1 VLVFQSSNQKSILE
15 KMTMTIKIRPGTS
28 EDLFDAFVVFRLALH
43 RLNQNLGLAFPE
55 DKPDPENFP
64 AHFEIFRTYTEHLTQ
79 TADQFWVAEEEGEIF
94 GLARS
99 ILRDDIRQL
108 SDFFVH
114 PDKQS
119 QGVGKR
125 LLESAFPADGANNRV
140 IIATPDVR
148 AVTRYL
154 KTGVR
159 IRFTIYD
166 WGRKPEIVPFETDLS
181 IEPFSAS
188 PENLAILNSIDRI
201 ILGYTREVDHIWL
214 SKNRHGHFYR
224 RNGNVVGYSYVSN
237 RVGPIAM
244 LHNNDFHTALAHV
257 ESEMTK
263 YIDDVFNE
271 FFVTIPMINTAAVEY
286 VLKRGCQTTPFLE
299 HFMSDK
305 PLGQYENYVFMDP
318 PFIT

>member
-1 VLVFQSSNQKSILE
+1 
-15 KMTMTIKIRPGTS
+15 MTIEIRPGTS
-28 EDLFDAFVVFRLALH
+28 EDLFSAFVVFRLALY
-43 RLNQNLGLAFPE
+43 RLNQSLELAS
-55 DKPDPENFP
+55 PENKP
-64 AHFEIFRTYTEHLTQ
+64 SPENLSAHFEIYRTYTEHLFQ
-79 TADQFWVAEEEGEIF
+79 TADQFWVAEDEGEIIGF
-94 GLARS
+94 SRS
-99 ILRDDIRQL
+99 ILRDGIRQL
-108 SDFFVH
+108 SELFVN

-125 LLESAFPADGANNRV
+125 LLESAFPFEGANNRV
-140 IIATPDVR
+140 IISSPDVR

-154 KTGVR
+154 KSGVK

-181 IEPFSAS
+181 IEPFSGS
-188 PENLAILNSIDRI
+188 PENLAILNSIDRT
-201 ILGYTREVDHIWL
+201 ILGYTREADHIWL
-214 SKNRHGHFYR
+214 SKIRHGYFYS
-224 RNGNVVGYSYVSN
+224 RNGNVVGYSYISN

-263 YIDDVFNE
+263 YVDDVFNE

-286 VLKRGCQTTPFLE
+286 VLKRGCQTTPFME

-305 PLGQYENYVFMDP
+305 PLGKYENYIFMDP

>member
-1 VLVFQSSNQKSILE
+1 
-15 KMTMTIKIRPGTS
+15 MTIEIRPGTS
-28 EDLFDAFVVFRLALH
+28 EDLFSAFVVFRLALY
-43 RLNQNLGLAFPE
+43 RLNQSLELAS
-55 DKPDPENFP
+55 PENKP
-64 AHFEIFRTYTEHLTQ
+64 SPENLSAHFEIFRTYTEHLFQ
-79 TADQFWVAEEEGEIF
+79 TADQFWVAEDEGEIIGF
-94 GLARS
+94 SRS
-99 ILRDDIRQL
+99 ILRDGIRQL
-108 SDFFVH
+108 SELFVN

-125 LLESAFPADGANNRV
+125 LLESAFPFEGANNRV
-140 IIATPDVR
+140 IISSPDVR

-154 KTGVR
+154 KSGVK

-181 IEPFSAS
+181 IEPFSGS
-188 PENLAILNSIDRI
+188 PENLAVLNSIDRT
-201 ILGYTREVDHIWL
+201 ILGYTREADHIWL
-214 SKNRHGHFYR
+214 SKIRHGYFYS
-224 RNGNVVGYSYVSN
+224 RNGNVVGYSYISN

-244 LHNNDFHTALAHV
+244 LHNKDFHTALAHV

-263 YIDDVFNE
+263 YVDDVFNE

-286 VLKRGCQTTPFLE
+286 VLKRGCQTTPFME

-305 PLGQYENYVFMDP
+305 PLGKYENYIFMDP

>member
-1 VLVFQSSNQKSILE
+1 
-15 KMTMTIKIRPGTS
+15 MTIEIRPGTS
-28 EDLFDAFVVFRLALH
+28 EDLFSAFVVFRLALY
-43 RLNQNLGLAFPE
+43 RLNQSLELAS
-55 DKPDPENFP
+55 PENKSNP
-64 AHFEIFRTYTEHLTQ
+64 ENLSTHFEIFRTYTEHLFQ
-79 TADQFWVAEEEGEIF
+79 TADQFWVAEDEGEIIGF
-94 GLARS
+94 SRS
-99 ILRDDIRQL
+99 ILRDGIRQL
-108 SDFFVH
+108 SELFVN

-125 LLESAFPADGANNRV
+125 LLESAFPFEGANNRV
-140 IIATPDVR
+140 IISSPDVR

-154 KTGVR
+154 KSGVK

-181 IEPFSAS
+181 IEPFSGS
-188 PENLAILNSIDRI
+188 PENLAILNSIDRT
-201 ILGYTREVDHIWL
+201 ILGYTREADHIWL
-214 SKNRHGHFYR
+214 SKIRHGYFYS
-224 RNGNVVGYSYVSN
+224 RNGNVVGYSYISN

-263 YIDDVFNE
+263 YVDDVFNE

-286 VLKRGCQTTPFLE
+286 VLKRGCQTTPFME

-305 PLGQYENYVFMDP
+305 PLGKYENYIFMDP

>member
-1 VLVFQSSNQKSILE
+1 
-15 KMTMTIKIRPGTS
+15 MTIEIRPGTS
-28 EDLFDAFVVFRLALH
+28 EDLFSAFVVFRLALY
-43 RLNQNLGLAFPE
+43 RLNQSLELAS
-55 DKPDPENFP
+55 PENKP
-64 AHFEIFRTYTEHLTQ
+64 SPENLSAHFEIFRTYTEHLFQ
-79 TADQFWVAEEEGEIF
+79 TADQFWVAEDEGEIIGF
-94 GLARS
+94 SRS
-99 ILRDDIRQL
+99 ILRDGIRQL
-108 SDFFVH
+108 SELFVN

-125 LLESAFPADGANNRV
+125 LLESAFPFEGANNRV
-140 IIATPDVR
+140 IISSPDVR

-154 KTGVR
+154 NSGVK
-159 IRFTIYD
+159 IRFSIYD

-181 IEPFSAS
+181 IEPFSGS
-188 PENLAILNSIDRI
+188 PENLAILNSIDRT
-201 ILGYTREVDHIWL
+201 ILGYTREADHIWL
-214 SKNRHGHFYR
+214 SKIRHGYFYS
-224 RNGNVVGYSYVSN
+224 RNGNVVGYSYISN

-263 YIDDVFNE
+263 YVDDVFNE

-286 VLKRGCQTTPFLE
+286 VLKRGCQTTPFME

-305 PLGQYENYVFMDP
+305 PLGKYENYIFMDP